1 MPLYEHIVMTRPDI
15 STAQVDAIVE
25 EVTNLIKNGGGKV
38 VNTEYWGLR
47 NVAYRIKK
55 HRKAHY
61 SLFHIEAPAQAMQE
75 VERQLRIHEEVL
87 RFLTIRVEALEEGP
101 SVILARREKE
111 EKKAKA
117 RAEYA
122 ANADFDESDDF
133 VSEDMGA

>member
-15 STAQVDAIVE
+15 STTQVDAIVE

-61 SLFHIEAPAQAMQE
+61 SLFHIEAPAAAMQE

-122 ANADFDESDDF
+122 ANAEFDEADDF
-133 VSEDMGA
+133 VGEDMRS